1 MRRRSSST
9 ILRIYL
15 STTTTMTE
23 AFTINVGGRSFT
35 TLKSTLERS
44 PFLATMLSSDWAGS
58 ICCVNDVP
66 FVDRNPLLFE
76 HILDFLRSSAPPIF
90 WTRTNGFDLPLY
102 ASLLREAE
110 YFQIE
115 ALATWIRN
123 EQYINAI
130 RTTVSIESVLLSDCG
145 HGKSHFGDIEME
157 FEPGTLS
164 KSGKSTTLY
173 KRLLLRKTQLR
184 LPVSDHVLVF
194 ICILTNTYSYRT
206 YSDRKALT

>member
-1 MRRRSSST
+1 
-9 ILRIYL
+9 
-15 STTTTMTE
+15 MTE

-35 TLKSTLERS
+35 TLESTLERS
-44 PFLATMLSSDWAGS
+44 PFLATMLSSRWAGS
-58 ICCVNDVP
+58 TCCADGVV
-66 FVDRNPLLFE
+66 FVDRSPFLFE

-123 EQYINAI
+123 EQYINTIWVTA
-130 RTTVSIESVLLSDCG
+130 SIELVPLSDCS
-145 HGKSHFGDIEME
+145 HGKSHFGDIEEE

-184 LPVSDHVLVF
+184 LPVSDHVLVSMR
-194 ICILTNTYSYRT
+194 IVTNTYSYRT
-206 YSDRKALT
+206 YSDKKAPCR